1 MTNCCS
7 RNLSYAKLLHLRPC
21 VVMQETDGP
30 VDDHE
35 EGRGEREDDVRHQRA
50 DHERPPVY
58 KRGLEGGS
66 ERAGAYFSSDLRNL
80 FRLLG
85 CTWTTEEEGFL
96 SEIQTLLPLV
106 VFLGLVRT
114 ALHEWRETS
123 KKRNIM
129 ETIIQMSI
137 ILM

>member
-1 MTNCCS
+1 
-7 RNLSYAKLLHLRPC
+7 
-21 VVMQETDGP
+21 MQETDGP

-35 EGRGEREDDVRHQRA
+35 EGRGEREHNVRHQGA

-58 KRGLEGGS
+58 KRGFERS
-66 ERAGAYFSSDLRNL
+66 ERAAAYFSSDPRNL

-85 CTWTTEEEGFL
+85 CTWTTEEKGFMP
-96 SEIQTLLPLV
+96 EVQTLSPLL

-114 ALHEWRETS
+114 ALQEWRETS